1 MADAITDA
9 LAAALADDPQPG
21 GGGDAGPSIT
31 QADIDG
37 LRLAVEEC
45 WNVGILS
52 SDALQV
58 VVTIGFEMS
67 PDAHPIPGSVRLVE
81 AQGGGQAAQMTAF
94 EAGRRAIEECGMNGF
109 GLPSELYD
117 QWRLVEITFNPAN
130 MSSR

>member
-1 MADAITDA
+1 MAEEPA
-9 LAAALADDPQPG
+9 PG
-21 GGGDAGPSIT
+21 GADAGPSIS

-58 VVTIGFEMS
+58 VVTIGFELS
-67 PDAHPIPGSVRLVE
+67 RDSRPVPGTIRLVE

-94 EAGRRAIEECGMNGF
+94 EAGRRAIEECGMTGY
-109 GLPSELYD
+109 GLPSDLYD
-117 QWRLVEITFNPAN
+117 QWRMVEITFNPAR
-130 MSSR
+130 MSTR